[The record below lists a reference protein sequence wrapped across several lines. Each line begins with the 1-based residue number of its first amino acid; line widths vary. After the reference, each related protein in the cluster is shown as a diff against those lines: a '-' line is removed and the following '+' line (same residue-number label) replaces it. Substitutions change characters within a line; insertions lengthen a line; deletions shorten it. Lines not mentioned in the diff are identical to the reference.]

1 MSLPPLPPPPPGA
14 PQGGY
19 DAARP
24 ARRRGR
30 TWLVAAGAALVLV
43 VAAVAGTAVLSDD
56 GDDGAAGD
64 GRTPTSD
71 VTTSEA
77 TATPEPSDDPTGQPT
92 EAEGAPEDLPALEAS
107 LPYELGPVCDSEA
120 TLAGGVPWSGEP
132 ADLRVLWLLEWPDLP
147 GYNEYDLLG
156 AEGEPWNVTTSPG
169 SWGEPN
175 AVLCTRVVPGTTE
188 VRQRCEGTSREGE
201 PLVWD
206 VHTADL
212 RFDLVEATTGEV
224 IARGDPFPAAD
235 TLPVVGCAFPPINA
249 VPGEVLPTV
258 GLQPDLLIPLADAFV
273 AGV

>member
-19 DAARP
+19 GAARP

-30 TWLVAAGAALVLV
+30 TWWVASGAALVLV
-43 VAAVAGTAVLSDD
+43 VGAVAGTAALRDGGDD
-56 GDDGAAGD
+56 SDDGAAGE
-64 GRTPTSD
+64 GRTTSPGVSAPTG
-71 VTTSEA
+71 
-77 TATPEPSDDPTGQPT
+77 PSDDPAEEPT
-92 EAEGAPEDLPALEAS
+92 DVETTAEDLPALEAS

-156 AEGEPWNVTTSPG
+156 AEGAPWNVTTSPG

-212 RFDLVEATTGEV
+212 RFDLVEATTGEL

-273 AGV
+273 TGV